1 MRSCH
6 LKHLNLSHN
15 YLGDQGVK
23 RILNALRGNDSVNEL
38 LIANTGMSY
47 DSANEVTELL
57 KSSYNRFTLLDMSEN
72 SLNRIDI
79 NNILW
84 AMRTN
89 ANLRCLIFSKNKA
102 GGGFCT
108 DRDELP
114 EYGIPLIESLCTN
127 YSLKTL
133 DFSSN
138 DLSNQCGEYF
148 PEVID
153 NNTSLQYIN
162 FSHNNFRSEAF
173 FAFSDAL
180 CYSSTVK
187 MVNLSHN
194 YGGYKGACY
203 FAKVLEKNFTLVSL
217 DLSYN
222 DFGNNGPFAAKE
234 LGKAVK
240 YNSSLRKLNLSGNKL
255 GPEGGQALA
264 KGLMKNKTL
273 THIWL
278 EDNRFDV
285 SVGEAMIPVAEV
297 CEYVKILALSED
309 EILSDHFSTLQTLL
323 QERGGI

>member
-1 MRSCH
+1 MAH
-6 LKHLNLSHN
+6 
-15 YLGDQGVK
+15 
-23 RILNALRGNDSVNEL
+23 DSTNQL
-38 LIANTGMSY
+38 A
-47 DSANEVTELL
+47 ELL
-57 KSSYNRFTLLDMSEN
+57 KSTYNRFTHLDISEN
-72 SLNRIDI
+72 GLTRINI
-79 NNILW
+79 NNLLW
-84 AMRTN
+84 AMRIN
-89 ANLRCLIFSKNKA
+89 ANLLCISFGKNNA
-102 GGGFCT
+102 GPGFCT
-108 DRDELP
+108 VQDELA

-127 YSLKTL
+127 YSLKSL
-133 DFSSN
+133 DLSN
-138 DLSNQCGEYF
+138 NNLSNQCGEFF

-153 NNTSLQYIN
+153 NNTSLHHIN

-187 MVNLSHN
+187 RVELSHN

-222 DFGNNGPFAAKE
+222 EFGNNGPFAGKE
-234 LGKAVK
+234 LGKAIK

-255 GPEGGQALA
+255 GPEGGRALA

-285 SVGEAMIPVAEV
+285 SVGEAMIPVVEM
-297 CEYVKILALSED
+297 CEYVKILALSEE
-309 EILSDHFSTLQTLL
+309 EILSGHFSTLQILL
-323 QERGGI
+323 QERGDL